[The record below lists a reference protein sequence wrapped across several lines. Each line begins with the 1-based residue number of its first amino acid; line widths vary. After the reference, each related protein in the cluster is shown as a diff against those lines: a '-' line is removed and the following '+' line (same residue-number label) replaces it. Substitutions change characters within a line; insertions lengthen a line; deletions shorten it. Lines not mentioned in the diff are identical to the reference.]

1 MKVVRKTAQ
10 MCSWGTRSATKTTTS
25 CSTASG
31 RVMIRNTSM
40 KCGHTSCSER
50 LKASGTELSSRL
62 MRGPT
67 RANSVPTIR
76 PGMTSKTEATALIT
90 TRIASA
96 ISRRPQGRVRST
108 VRTGWAGSFRSTEP
122 TRRSSMPA

>member
-10 MCSWGTRSATKTTTS
+10 MCSWGISSAARTTTS

-31 RVMIRNTSM
+31 SEMKQNTNM
-40 KCGHTSCSER
+40 KCGHTNFNER
-50 LKASGTELSSRL
+50 RKASGTEASSRL

-67 RANSVPTIR
+67 RANRVPTIR
-76 PGMTSKTEATALIT
+76 PGMMKNKEVTAPMT

-96 ISRRPQGRVRST
+96 ANRRSQGKLRST
-108 VRTGWAGSFRSTEP
+108 ANTGWAGSPRSTEP

>member
-1 MKVVRKTAQ
+1 MNVVRKTAQ
-10 MCSWGTRSATKTTTS
+10 TCSWGISSATKTTTS
-25 CSTASG
+25 CSTAKGSVIK
-31 RVMIRNTSM
+31 RKTSM
-40 KCGHTSCSER
+40 KCGHTSCSDR

-76 PGMTSKTEATALIT
+76 PGTTSSTEATALKT
-90 TRIASA
+90 TRIPSA
-96 ISRRPQGRVRST
+96 TSSRPQGRVRST
-108 VRTGWAGSFRSTEP
+108 WRTGWAASLRSTEP